1 LLALDCCGLSFN
13 GYNGQF
19 SELHSIPS
27 TMDIAN
33 VKIVDSPSEGL
44 IEIDTL
50 NFDSVVLQ
58 RIKWLNDPMII
69 KPPRIESKVA
79 VMFITGD
86 HGYS

>member
-1 LLALDCCGLSFN
+1 
-13 GYNGQF
+13 
-19 SELHSIPS
+19 
-27 TMDIAN
+27 MDIAN
-33 VKIVDSPSEGL
+33 VKIVESPSEGL

-69 KPPRIESKVA
+69 KPPRIESKAA
-79 VMFITGD
+79 VMFIAGD

>member
-1 LLALDCCGLSFN
+1 
-13 GYNGQF
+13 
-19 SELHSIPS
+19 
-27 TMDIAN
+27 MDIAN
-33 VKIVDSPSEGL
+33 VKIVESPSEGL